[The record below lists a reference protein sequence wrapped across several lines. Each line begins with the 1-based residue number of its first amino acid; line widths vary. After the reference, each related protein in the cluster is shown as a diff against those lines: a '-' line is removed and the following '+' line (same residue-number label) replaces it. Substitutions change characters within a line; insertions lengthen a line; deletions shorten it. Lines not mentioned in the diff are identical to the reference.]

1 MINEIKALYGEY
13 LSEEKNQLD
22 VQIETAF
29 ELDES
34 QQSRIV
40 EALEKKLS
48 KKINLKQHINEK
60 LIAGAIIKADD
71 LVIDGTVVEKLRKLK
86 SQMN

>member
-1 MINEIKALYGEY
+1 M
-13 LSEEKNQLD
+13 
-22 VQIETAF
+22 
-29 ELDES
+29 
-34 QQSRIV
+34 

-48 KKINLKQHINEK
+48 KKINLKQHINEN

>member
-1 MINEIKALYGEY
+1 MENPLKLFHNEL
-13 LSEEKNQLD
+13 KNVKFLGIICD
-22 VQIETAF
+22 DI
-29 ELDES
+29 
-34 QQSRIV
+34 
-40 EALEKKLS
+40 KLS